1 MTRTRSLVTGIS
13 IFMLVSLNGLF
24 VSAQDAAQPE
34 KRILP
39 KVLEKG
45 AISLEELLWK
55 RQSVRAFSNQVPSW
69 EQIGQ
74 MLWAAQ
80 GVNRPNEKKRT
91 APSAGATYPLEMYVT
106 IPDGVYR
113 YLPNEH
119 AVVQTKKGN
128 PWEELSKAGFKP
140 ASVYQSPCVF
150 VIGAEFE
157 RTSKRFGDEATRYV
171 HLEGG
176 HAAQN
181 LLLQAEALGLSTVPI
196 GVALNRQV
204 CDLLGIPKE
213 QKPIYVIATGLSAKQ
228 SGLPGNP

>member
-1 MTRTRSLVTGIS
+1 MTRTCNLVTGIS
-13 IFMLVSLNGLF
+13 IFMLISLNGLF
-24 VSAQDAAQPE
+24 AFAQDAAQPE
-34 KRILP
+34 KRVLP
-39 KVLEKG
+39 KVSDKG

-55 RQSVRAFSNQVPSW
+55 RQSTHAFTAQVPSW

-91 APSAGATYPLEMYVT
+91 VPSAGATYPLEMYV
-106 IPDGVYR
+106 ILPEGIYH

-119 AVVQTKKGN
+119 AAVQTKKGN
-128 PWEELSKAGFKP
+128 PWEELLKAGFKP
-140 ASVYQSPCVF
+140 ASVYHSPCVF

-171 HLEGG
+171 YLEGG

-196 GVALNRQV
+196 GVALNQQV

-213 QKPIYVIATGLSAKQ
+213 QKPIYVIATGQSAQ
-228 SGLPGNP
+228 